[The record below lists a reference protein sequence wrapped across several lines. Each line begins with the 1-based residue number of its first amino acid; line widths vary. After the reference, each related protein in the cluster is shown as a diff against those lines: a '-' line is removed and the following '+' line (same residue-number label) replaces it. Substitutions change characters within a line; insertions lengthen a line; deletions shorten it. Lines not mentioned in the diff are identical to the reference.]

1 MQNKVTIIGAGMV
14 GSTLAYSLIIQD
26 IAEEIVLIDVD
37 TKLAQAQA
45 MDLQHAAPFTRHTS
59 VKAGSYKDCE
69 DSSVV
74 VVTCGSAQK
83 PGETRLDLITK
94 NTKII
99 REVVPKIFKANPKAI
114 VLMVTNPVD
123 VLTYIAISMFPQK
136 KKQIIGSGT
145 TLDSAR
151 FRHLL
156 SQKLN
161 INTQSIHA
169 YIMGEHGDSEFPV
182 WSTATVGNNHID
194 TYKNLSEQDKQD
206 IFAKAKNAAYAIIAG
221 KQSTYYG
228 IGSAGASIIQ
238 SILHDKRTVL
248 SVSHLIENI
257 YGVSKVCLSTPVIIG
272 RGGVVGELPLQLSKS
287 EKASFIKSAK
297 VLKKAIASVIKV
309 K

>member
-14 GSTLAYSLIIQD
+14 GSTLAYSLVIQD
-26 IAEEIVLIDVD
+26 IAEEIALIDID
-37 TKLAQAQA
+37 QKLAQAQV
-45 MDLQHAAPFTRHTS
+45 MDLQHAAPFTMHTNIK
-59 VKAGSYKDCE
+59 VGSYHDCA
-69 DSSVV
+69 DSGVV

-83 PGETRLDLITK
+83 PGETRLDLISK

-99 REVVPKIFKANPKAI
+99 REVVPQIFKANPKAI
-114 VLMVTNPVD
+114 ILMVTNPVD
-123 VLTYIAISMFPQK
+123 VLTYVAISMFPGK

-182 WSTATVGNNHID
+182 WSTATIGNNHID
-194 TYKNLSEQDKQD
+194 TYKRLSEKDKQD

-248 SVSHLIENI
+248 PVSHLIENV
-257 YGVSKVCLSTPVIIG
+257 YGISKICLSTPAIIG
-272 RGGVVGELPLQLSKS
+272 REGIVGDLPLQLSKS
-287 EKASFIKSAK
+287 EKASFVKSAK
-297 VLKKAIASVIKV
+297 LLQKAVASVIKV

>member
-1 MQNKVTIIGAGMV
+1 MKNKVTIIGAGMV
-14 GSTLAYSLIIQD
+14 GSTLAYSLVIQD
-26 IAEEIVLIDVD
+26 IAEEIALIDID
-37 TKLAQAQA
+37 QKLAQAQV
-45 MDLQHAAPFTRHTS
+45 MDLQHAAPFTRHTNIK
-59 VKAGSYKDCE
+59 VGTYQDCA
-69 DSSVV
+69 DSGVV

-83 PGETRLDLITK
+83 PGETRLDLVNK

-99 REVVPKIFKANPKAI
+99 KQVVPQIFKANPKAVI
-114 VLMVTNPVD
+114 LMITNPVD
-123 VLTYIAISMFPQK
+123 VLTYVAISMFPQK
-136 KKQIIGSGT
+136 KNQIMGSGT

-156 SQKLN
+156 SQKLD

-182 WSTATVGNNHID
+182 WSTATIGNNNLD
-194 TYKNLSEQDKQD
+194 TYKRLSVKDKQN
-206 IFAKAKNAAYAIIAG
+206 IFDKAKNAAYAIIAG

-248 SVSHLIENI
+248 PVSHLLENV
-257 YGVSKVCLSTPVIIG
+257 YGLKKVCLSTPVIIG
-272 RGGVVGELPLQLSKS
+272 RAGIVGELPLQLSKS
-287 EKASFIKSAK
+287 EKSSLLKSAK
-297 VLKKAIASVIKV
+297 VLQKAIASVIKV

>member
-14 GSTLAYSLIIQD
+14 GSTLAYSLVIQD
-26 IAEEIVLIDVD
+26 IAEEIAIIDID
-37 TKLAQAQA
+37 QKLAQAQV
-45 MDLQHAAPFTRHTS
+45 MDLQHAAPFTRHTNIK
-59 VKAGSYKDCE
+59 VGTYKDCA

-74 VVTCGSAQK
+74 VITCGSAQK
-83 PGETRLDLITK
+83 PGETRLDLISK

-99 REVVPKIFKANPKAI
+99 KEIVPQIFTANPQAVI
-114 VLMVTNPVD
+114 LMITNPVD
-123 VLTYIAISMFPQK
+123 VLTYVAISMYPK
-136 KKQIIGSGT
+136 KKNQIIGSGT

-156 SQKLN
+156 SQKLK

-182 WSTATVGNNHID
+182 WSTATIGNNNLD
-194 TYKNLSEQDKQD
+194 TYKRLSDKDKQD
-206 IFAKAKNAAYAIIAG
+206 IFAKAKNAAYAIIDG

-228 IGSAGASIIQ
+228 IGSAGAYIIQ

-248 SVSHLIENI
+248 PVSHLIENI
-257 YGVSKVCLSTPVIIG
+257 YGVSKVCLSTPVIVG
-272 RGGVVGELPLQLSKS
+272 RGGLVGELPLQLSKT

-297 VLKKAIASVIKV
+297 ILKKAIDSVIKV